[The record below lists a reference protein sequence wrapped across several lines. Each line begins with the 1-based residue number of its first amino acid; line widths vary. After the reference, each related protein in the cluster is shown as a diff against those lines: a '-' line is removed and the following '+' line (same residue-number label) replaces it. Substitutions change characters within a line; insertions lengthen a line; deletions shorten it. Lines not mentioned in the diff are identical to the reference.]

1 SANASVGWTY
11 KPMSCLAAFRRSDA
25 VSKIVLKRT
34 RRLYSAR
41 NWGICANSFSS
52 LSRSF
57 SVRSAGS
64 RRISHIS
71 ERNSFRSARDSFALY
86 ARVIFFSQPVEGFIP
101 QLGHVKTIGDALGV
115 GQQALARVVERL
127 PHVHAVAVHLRALLG
142 RQAFQASTPGRLV
155 TPRLDRQQPRSRR
168 IGQVGQH
175 GHVELVPLL

>member
-1 SANASVGWTY
+1 
-11 KPMSCLAAFRRSDA
+11 MSCLAAFRRSDA

-101 QLGHVKTIGDALGV
+101 QLGHVKSVGNAACIGQLFA
-115 GQQALARVVERL
+115 ARAVVRR
-127 PHVHAVAVHLRALLG
+127 PHIHAVAAHLGTLL
-142 RQAFQASTPGRLV
+142 
-155 TPRLDRQQPRSRR
+155 
-168 IGQVGQH
+168 
-175 GHVELVPLL
+175 